1 MFDPDSTTLSE
12 GVIAA
17 RLCLAVALG
26 GVIGFERERLARPA
40 GLRTHMLTALAA
52 ALFTVIT
59 MEIHAGVLRESSG
72 QSTDPIRVIEAVTAG
87 VAFLAAGAIFR
98 SQGDVKGLTTGAGMW
113 LAGAIGLSMGFGH
126 WLIAAFAVIAGV
138 TVLFVLGRLEIA
150 LKWKRPE
157 HRRSEEQN
165 PKDELTRP

>member
-59 MEIHAGVLRESSG
+59 MEIHAGVLRESSARV
-72 QSTDPIRVIEAVTAG
+72 PIRSV
-87 VAFLAAGAIFR
+87 
-98 SQGDVKGLTTGAGMW
+98 S
-113 LAGAIGLSMGFGH
+113 
-126 WLIAAFAVIAGV
+126 
-138 TVLFVLGRLEIA
+138 
-150 LKWKRPE
+150 
-157 HRRSEEQN
+157 
-165 PKDELTRP
+165 